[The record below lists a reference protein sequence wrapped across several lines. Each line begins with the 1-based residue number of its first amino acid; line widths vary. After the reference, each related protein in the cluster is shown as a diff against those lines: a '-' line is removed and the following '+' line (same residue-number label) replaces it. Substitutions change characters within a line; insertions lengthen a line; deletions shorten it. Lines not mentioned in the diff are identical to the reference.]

1 MYKLTCE
8 VCGKVFQADR
18 RDTRFCNTN
27 STCRVRA
34 SRQRKHARIESEKM
48 MIDIDTYAL
57 YETIVRALPFARE
70 PFDNLLR
77 ETDKASFCRFVARFH
92 DAMSEMGR

>member
-1 MYKLTCE
+1 
-8 VCGKVFQADR
+8 
-18 RDTRFCNTN
+18 
-27 STCRVRA
+27 
-34 SRQRKHARIESEKM
+34 M

-77 ETDKASFCRFVARFH
+77 ETDKASFCRFIARFH
-92 DAMSEMGR
+92 DAMSEMVG